1 MHIGA
6 FEEWS
11 SDNIWVLVLLAMGFR
26 LEAIFCRSVK
36 EYHRTK
42 GDHSSMLKTAR
53 RQESAMFE
61 LSTIIQRAS
70 MHQVLHICP
79 LSLYVIHFHL
89 SILPLD
95 SQAELRRLTLEC
107 LV

>member
-6 FEEWS
+6 LQEWS

-26 LEAIFCRSVK
+26 LEAIFCRAVK

-42 GDHSSMLKTAR
+42 NDSSAMQRTSQ
-53 RQESAMFE
+53 RQENAMFE

-70 MHQVLHICP
+70 MHQVLHLCP
-79 LSLYVIHFHL
+79 LSL
-89 SILPLD
+89 
-95 SQAELRRLTLEC
+95 
-107 LV
+107 